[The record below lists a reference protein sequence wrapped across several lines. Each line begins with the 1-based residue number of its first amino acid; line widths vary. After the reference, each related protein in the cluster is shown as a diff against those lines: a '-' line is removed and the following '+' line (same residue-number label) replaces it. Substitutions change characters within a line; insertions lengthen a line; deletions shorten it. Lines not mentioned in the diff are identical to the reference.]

1 MRLPTRLSSL
11 GWLDPITARGYVRK
25 GLVSMWDGIENA
37 GWGIHDSNATV
48 WKDLVGNADMT
59 LANNGATYSWAANA
73 LRISQE
79 TTTAFSSVGYTA
91 DDSALN
97 ALLNSA
103 SGFTVEV
110 VAQKMSSFI
119 SSQDRWIDS
128 ATNHP
133 FMFQS
138 DRTNSS
144 IICWTGN
151 NSNYLIKS
159 SINTTKAFHVALTQD
174 LSGGKVAYFN
184 GQSYDSNDTAYA
196 VNFTSIILSNR
207 GGEKLRYCIRI
218 YSRALAAA
226 EIAANYAVDVALFNL
241 PTT

>member
-1 MRLPTRLSSL
+1 MRLPTRLSPL

-37 GWGIHDSNATV
+37 GWGVHDPNATV
-48 WKDLVGNADMT
+48 WKDLIGNADMT

-73 LRISQE
+73 LRVSQE
-79 TTTAFSSVGYTA
+79 TTTALNLVGYT
-91 DDSALN
+91 DGNSALN
-97 ALLNSA
+97 ALLNAA

-110 VAQKMSSFI
+110 VAQKMSSFT

-128 ATNHP
+128 NNDHP
-133 FMFQS
+133 FMIQS
-138 DRTNSS
+138 DRTNGS
-144 IICWTGN
+144 IGCLTGN
-151 NSNYLIKS
+151 NTNILTKR

-184 GQSYDSNDTAYA
+184 GQPYDSNDTAYA
-196 VNFTSIILSNR
+196 VDFTSIILSNR
-207 GGEKLRYCIRI
+207 GGEKLRYCMRI
-218 YSRALAAA
+218 YSCVLSAS
-226 EIAANYAVDVALFNL
+226 EIAANYAADVARFNL